1 MIRGIPR
8 RLRLVLGQPEMGPT
22 VPEPAVA
29 ASTPSTL
36 EFTVYSGDCRASGL
50 ISLDGHRLTDML
62 NAHDEFELVDVLVV
76 SLEDG
81 RVIEAHDLVVG
92 RDELYAVQVAGP
104 RGDPGRRV
112 ATRATP
118 IALRVGQYDV
128 FGYLHVLPSAD
139 PIASFRHRRAMV
151 PLTDAWIEYDSP
163 TGRQRANAATL
174 VINRDL
180 TAWVALAA
188 DENIKFPDFEQ
199 APETGNLLKDFTGQV
214 TSFGR

>member
-1 MIRGIPR
+1 M
-8 RLRLVLGQPEMGPT
+8 
-22 VPEPAVA
+22 
-29 ASTPSTL
+29 
-36 EFTVYSGDCRASGL
+36 
-50 ISLDGHRLTDML
+50 
-62 NAHDEFELVDVLVV
+62 
-76 SLEDG
+76 
-81 RVIEAHDLVVG
+81 
-92 RDELYAVQVAGP
+92 
-104 RGDPGRRV
+104 

-163 TGRQRANAATL
+163 NGRQRARAATL